1 MANSAHAANQCVA
14 AQELLVRAAD
24 ELPAAIRMQDHFAV
38 AFPLPYRR
46 LDGAHHHVPVLAM
59 VHRPAHHPLA
69 VQIQHD
75 AQEQLALVRQD
86 LGDVRD
92 PFGLGLE
99 GIEVTLE
106 KILDA
111 DRTRAGLLAKPPLLP
126 LRPALNP
133 VGRHQPGDPVE
144 AGGFALIAQVFVGAR
159 RAKNALAVF
168 MHLTDT
174 HQQARIVLR
183 PRSGLRPDQA

>member
-75 AQEQLALVRQD
+75 AQEQLALVCRD
-86 LGDVRD
+86 LGDVSH
-92 PFGLGLE
+92 PFGLGLNGVE
-99 GIEVTLE
+99 I
-106 KILDA
+106 
-111 DRTRAGLLAKPPLLP
+111 
-126 LRPALNP
+126 AL
-133 VGRHQPGDPVE
+133 Q
-144 AGGFALIAQVFVGAR
+144 QVLNLWHG
-159 RAKNALAVF
+159 
-168 MHLTDT
+168 
-174 HQQARIVLR
+174 
-183 PRSGLRPDQA
+183 